1 MKRKIIILV
10 LVILLIILAGVF
22 YYFKIYMSDRN
33 VMERYLASNG
43 YNCVG
48 NNCTKKEKSIKY
60 NYDLKTKD
68 LYVSTNKYAIA
79 IGYKYPILRF
89 KSGGKVC
96 NYEIDDYH
104 GFTFI
109 KYDTLTDGECEAI
122 EENFKRNIWNEP
134 FVFYNSTKVLRK

>member
-96 NYEIDDYH
+96 NYEIDDYKVGDH
-104 GFTFI
+104 ITKDFT
-109 KYDTLTDGECEAI
+109 YESDCQDYI
-122 EENFKRNIWNEP
+122 EEINMYIDVYKKIVNDN
-134 FVFYNSTKVLRK
+134 K